1 MKCLPRSKSISVI
14 SSNFNHMISTWNW
27 KLDLKRL
34 RSWLKNGIK
43 IIIGSTKNW
52 GKNWYRNDCISISYC
67 YRPWILSAS
76 YFIYRVLHLADFF
89 EQVHQNCLSWSL
101 SRLSYKDQG
110 LKASIAYKRRQLDP
124 LQVALDKLCC
134 GNKAYQVGPIFSGGE
149 LNPFV
154 RLNFTLFYD
163 LCWSSV
169 SFFLLYW
176 LCFFPLI
183 FSVFLWNSELPS
195 QDAA

>member
-1 MKCLPRSKSISVI
+1 MTAFLYHIA
-14 SSNFNHMISTWNW
+14 T
-27 KLDLKRL
+27 DLEFC
-34 RSWLKNGIK
+34 WLH
-43 IIIGSTKNW
+43 
-52 GKNWYRNDCISISYC
+52 
-67 YRPWILSAS
+67 ILSIE
-76 YFIYRVLHLADFF
+76 YYILLIF

-134 GNKAYQVGPIFSGGE
+134 GNKANQVGPIFSGGE